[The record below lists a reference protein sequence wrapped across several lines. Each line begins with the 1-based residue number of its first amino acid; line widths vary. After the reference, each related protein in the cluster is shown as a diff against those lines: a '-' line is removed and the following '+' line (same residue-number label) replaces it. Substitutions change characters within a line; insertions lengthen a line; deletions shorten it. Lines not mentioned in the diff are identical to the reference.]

1 MPTPTTNNLGR
12 SAAVGAGV
20 GVIAS
25 IVMAM
30 YAMFASLAK
39 DHGFFTPLYHI
50 ASLWISPSH
59 LMMSMQNGMMHHN
72 FTFAFGPAVLGAI
85 LHMMTGA
92 MYGAVFGVIASR
104 LNLGLGALAGLG
116 LVYGFI
122 VFVISSYIGLP
133 IAGAIFSS
141 GDQIK
146 NMAKMAGWGTFIVE
160 HLLFGITLGSMIAMA
175 KARMAP
181 ASTPAH

>member
-72 FTFAFGPAVLGAI
+72 FTFAFGPAVLGA
-85 LHMMTGA
+85 
-92 MYGAVFGVIASR
+92 
-104 LNLGLGALAGLG
+104 LAGLG

-122 VFVISSYIGLP
+122 VFAISSYIGLP

-175 KARMAP
+175 KARIAP